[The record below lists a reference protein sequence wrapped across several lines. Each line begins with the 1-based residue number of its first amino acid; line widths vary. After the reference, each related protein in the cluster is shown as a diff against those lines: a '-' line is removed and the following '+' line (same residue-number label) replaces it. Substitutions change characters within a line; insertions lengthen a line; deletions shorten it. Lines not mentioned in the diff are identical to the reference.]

1 MKTNRLSKSTRI
13 FIRRQ
18 KARIRRDVFDL
29 KEQEKLISGLYP
41 KVL

>member
-29 KEQEKLISGLYP
+29 KEQEKLISGLYL